1 MPNPIVHW
9 EIAVT
14 DYPKAK
20 QFYSQ
25 LFDWTIDDNNPMNY
39 GMVKSGGVDGGL
51 FSTAGKMPN
60 YVTIYVQVDDLQK
73 SLDKA
78 VQLGGKAIV
87 PPTPIPGVGAIA
99 MFTDPSGNMVAIFK
113 R

>member
-9 EIAVT
+9 EIAVK
-14 DYPKAK
+14 DYPTAK
-20 QFYSQ
+20 RFYSQ
-25 LFDWTIDDNNPMNY
+25 LFDWAIDDNNPMNY

-51 FSTAGKMPN
+51 FPASGKIPN

-78 VQLGGKAIV
+78 VQPC
-87 PPTPIPGVGAIA
+87 PPWDSGRRVGAFA
-99 MFTDPSGNMVAIFK
+99 MFGDPAGNAVGIFK